1 MIYRTFVRSKLI
13 TNPIDFILVI
23 KYYKSMASRNRGCVN
38 NVLQKLSKRSPERFV
53 FAHYNY
59 FYGNYESSIELLKKN
74 LDFYPSHVESFYL
87 LSQCYKQINKYDL
100 ALSCL
105 YNALQIS
112 QRKKTWLYL
121 SQTISTI
128 SQFESFE
135 KCFNKLK
142 ISNVN
147 DLTLINYYSEAA
159 QRVGLYQNAIDKWK
173 YAISLVKKN
182 NWQIRPKK
190 AFFSS
195 KLASKALLDFKEIFD
210 RNEIEFFLV
219 SGTLLGCVRDGK
231 ILPHDKDLDVGIWET
246 APLDLV
252 KTIIR
257 TSGCFEIMPKK
268 IDDQIKIKHLNG
280 SFIDIF
286 VHYTE
291 NDKIWHATSK
301 LRWSNSFFSLKR
313 HNFLDE
319 DFLIPKDSDGY
330 LIENYGLDWMIPKV
344 SFDSTFD
351 TPNAIAVNHKEI
363 ITYLYKKAFESI
375 LYHTNNDEEFFQKI
389 KNLEIK
395 NDI

>member
-1 MIYRTFVRSKLI
+1 MIYRTFVKSKLI

-23 KYYKSMASRNRGCVN
+23 KYYKSMTSRNRECVN

-53 FAHYNY
+53 LAHYNY

-87 LSQCYKQINKYDL
+87 LNQCYKQINKYDL

-135 KCFNKLK
+135 KRFNKLK

-182 NWQIRPKK
+182 NWQTRPKK

-268 IDDQIKIKHLNG
+268 TDDQIKIKHLNG

-286 VHYTE
+286 VHYVEKNYT
-291 NDKIWHATSK
+291 WHATSK
-301 LRWSNSFFSLKR
+301 IKWVNSIFSLKK
-313 HNFLDE
+313 HGFLKSS
-319 DFLIPKDSDGY
+319 FLIPNNYEQY
-330 LIENYGLDWMIPKV
+330 LIENYGNDWETPKKD
-344 SFDSTFD
+344 FDSTFD
-351 TPNAIAVNHKEI
+351 TPNSLNLNLDELKV
-363 ITYLYKKAFESI
+363 YLYRKVFEDKLQNNQENSSYLNI
-375 LYHTNNDEEFFQKI
+375 L
-389 KNLEIK
+389 KNYSRNLD
-395 NDI
+395 N